1 MFSLFLKPYLES
13 YWVVLQFFMSHPQKA
28 VTSKDRVKRIQS
40 MGSKMY
46 KRREIEL
53 KESLSKVNYSNAV
66 DYFLYRG
73 VRGSE
78 NTEKID
84 YYREKIERYRSIL
97 AQ

>member
-1 MFSLFLKPYLES
+1 
-13 YWVVLQFFMSHPQKA
+13 
-28 VTSKDRVKRIQS
+28 
-40 MGSKMY
+40 MY

-53 KESLSKVNYSNAV
+53 KEALSKVNYSNAV

-84 YYREKIERYRSIL
+84 YYKEAIERYRSIL